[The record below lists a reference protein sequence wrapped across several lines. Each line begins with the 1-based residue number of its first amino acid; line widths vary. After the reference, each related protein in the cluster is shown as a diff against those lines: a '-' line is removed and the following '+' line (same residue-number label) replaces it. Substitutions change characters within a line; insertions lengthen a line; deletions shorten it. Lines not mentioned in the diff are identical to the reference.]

1 MHRRRRH
8 PRRAVHRRPVHRRPV
23 ALVVAVALATG
34 VAACTDDSSDDATD
48 ASLAPALE
56 LAGTAELTLP
66 DPDRCE
72 HFDAG
77 GCLLPWPSN
86 HFTRPDDTADTGMRV
101 DLEATSMPT
110 NVSGTPV
117 DPTEWN
123 RDDGFSPGG
132 PIVLRVDG
140 LDLDRTGAPPITD
153 LGASLAGDSPIVLVD
168 MDTGERRPFWAETDA
183 NAPPGEGVL
192 FLRPAVN
199 LTEGHRHAVALRDL
213 RTADGTTIAPSP
225 AFVAYRDQLGT
236 DVPEVEERRGA
247 MEEVFAAL
255 DEVGVDRDDLYLA
268 WDFTVAST
276 RGITGRAV
284 AMRDLAFD
292 ALAGAAPS
300 FDVSGVEDNPDPAG
314 QWSRT
319 VQGTVEVPSFLTDDG
334 GPGTVLNN
342 ADDPDGIPS
351 QNGTLDAPFT
361 CVLPGAPTGSTPAPV
376 TQTILYGHGLL
387 GSRAEAEGVGKAAA
401 GTLGSAVCAVD
412 WIGMSGADAGPI
424 AAMLADLSGF
434 RIIPDRLQ
442 QSFVNFLVLGRAV
455 TDPGGF
461 AADPAFSPGGAP
473 GLGAGLVF
481 VGTSQ
486 GGILGGALSALT
498 DQWTQVFLGVPGMNY
513 ATLLQRSID
522 FAPFAPLL
530 YSAYPNPVD
539 QQLLFALIQQL
550 WDRAENDGYAA
561 HVTADPLP
569 GSVAKEVLIFAAF
582 GDHQVAN
589 VTTDVLARTLGA
601 SVRTPALAPARS
613 TDVVPFWGLGTVT
626 LPSAGPATY
635 VMWDFGTPPPPTT
648 NTPPTEGEDPHG
660 KGRTSPRVLEL
671 VGTFLR
677 SGTVP
682 EVCDT
687 GPCQGES

>member
-1 MHRRRRH
+1 M
-8 PRRAVHRRPVHRRPV
+8 
-23 ALVVAVALATG
+23 VVVALATG
-34 VAACTDDSSDDATD
+34 LVACTDESPDDATG
-48 ASLAPALE
+48 ASLAPAVE
-56 LAGTAELTLP
+56 LAGTSEVTLT
-66 DPDRCE
+66 DADRCE
-72 HFDAG
+72 HFAAG
-77 GCLLPWPSN
+77 DCLLPWPSN
-86 HFTRPDDTADTGMRV
+86 HFTRPDDATDTGVRV
-101 DLEATSMPT
+101 DLEVASMPT
-110 NVSGTPV
+110 NVSGAPV

-140 LDLDRTGAPPITD
+140 LDLGRTGAPPVTD
-153 LGASLAGDSPIVLVD
+153 IGASLAGDSPIVLVD
-168 MDTGERRPFWAETDA
+168 MDTGERRPFWAELDA
-183 NAPPGEGVL
+183 NAPPGAGAL
-192 FLRPAVN
+192 LIRPAVN

-225 AFVAYRDQLGT
+225 GFVAYRDQLGT
-236 DVPEVEERRGA
+236 EVPEVEERRGE

-255 DEVGVDRDDLYLA
+255 DEVGVERGDLFLA

-300 FDVSGVEDNPDPAG
+300 FAVTEVEDNPDPAG

-319 VQGTVEVPSFLTDDG
+319 VRGTVAVPSFLTDDG

-351 QNGTLDAPFT
+351 LNGTLDAPFT
-361 CVLPGAPTGSTPAPV
+361 CVLPGAPPDGAAPGAV

-401 GTLGSAVCAVD
+401 GTFGAAVCAVD

-455 TDPGGF
+455 TDPQGF
-461 AADPAFSPGGAP
+461 AADPAFGPAGAP
-473 GLGAGLVF
+473 RLGTGLVF

-498 DQWTQVFLGVPGMNY
+498 DQWTKVFLGVPGMNY

-530 YSAYPNPVD
+530 YAAYPDPVD
-539 QQLLFALIQQL
+539 QQLVFALIQQL

-561 HVTADPLP
+561 HVTDDPLP
-569 GSVAKEVLIFAAF
+569 DAVAKDVLIFAAF

-601 SVRTPALAPARS
+601 SVRTPALAPGRS
-613 TDVVPFWGLGTVT
+613 PDVVPFWGLGTVT
-626 LPSAGPATY
+626 LPSDGPATY
-635 VMWDFGTPPPPTT
+635 VMWDFGTPAPPTT

-682 EVCDT
+682 EVCGDA
-687 GPCQGES
+687 PCQGES